1 MPKFKFK
8 YDSIKKVKDLLEK
21 KVQKEIAQIELEIER
36 NIAEKEK
43 LVVEIENNHKNRKN
57 NKVSELKAVENYKIM
72 LEKKVEDIQ
81 KQIKV
86 LNKLKEEKVNELI
99 EKSKEN
105 KIFQTLEENHFE
117 NFKYEENL
125 KDEGKINEIATQK
138 YIRDKS

>member
-1 MPKFKFK
+1 MQKFKFK

-21 KVQKEIAQIELEIER
+21 KVQREIALIDLEIER
-36 NIAEKEK
+36 NIVEREKII
-43 LVVEIENNHKNRKN
+43 LEIENNLKNRKS
-57 NKVSELKAVENYKIM
+57 NKISELKAVENYKAS
-72 LEKKVEDIQ
+72 LEKKVENIQ
-81 KQIKV
+81 KQIV
-86 LNKLKEEKVNELI
+86 RLNKHKEDKMCELI

-125 KDEGKINEIATQK
+125 KDESRINEIATQK